1 MKRNQFLRHMAWT
14 GLGILWTFDTGA
26 GMFHAGKIGEAE
38 AASFSGLNFVQISDS
53 HIGFHKPANEQVD
66 VTFKAAIDAINALKV
81 PPAFVVH
88 TGDLTHLSK
97 PMEFDQVKQLLSGL
111 KVPLFTLPGEHDVI
125 GDRGKLF
132 TDLFGAKDRRE
143 GLQSWDHS
151 GVHCVSLTNVLD
163 FAATGQGQIGQA
175 QLDLLAKDLAPLASD
190 TPVVIFSHIPL
201 FDAYLKWGWGTSDA
215 KQVSALLSRFA
226 SATVL
231 SGHIHQVL
239 QRTEGRIQFA
249 TATSTA
255 FPLPAPGVGDQP
267 SPVVLPEQER
277 RAATGFRTVSL
288 TSDRKLAL
296 EQHPLN

>member
-1 MKRNQFLRHMAWT
+1 MKRGHFLRHMAWT
-14 GLGILWTFDTGA
+14 GLGVLWTFDAGA
-26 GMFHAGKIGEAE
+26 GLFRPRSVGEAA
-38 AASFSGLNFVQISDS
+38 AASLPGLNFVQISDS

-66 VTFKAAIDAINALKV
+66 VTFQAAINAINALKV

-97 PMEFDQVKQLLSGL
+97 PAEFDQVKQLLSGL
-111 KVPLFTLPGEHDVI
+111 KVPLYTLPGEHDVI

-132 TDLFGAKDRRE
+132 NDLFAGKDRRE
-143 GLQSWDHS
+143 GMQSWDHS

-163 FAATGQGQIGQA
+163 FAATGQGQIGQP
-175 QLDLLAKDLAPLASD
+175 QLDLLAKDLAPLSNE

-201 FDAYLKWGWGTSDA
+201 FDAYPKWGWATSDA
-215 KQVSALLSRFA
+215 KQVNTLLSRFA

-255 FPLPAPGVGDQP
+255 FPLPAPGVGEQP
-267 SPVVLPEQER
+267 SPVVLPEKER
-277 RAATGFRTVSL
+277 RAATGFRSISL
-288 TSDRKLAL
+288 MSDRQLKL
-296 EQHPLN
+296 EEHPLG